1 MVCPIC
7 SRVMHKFYAILTGGR
22 FICSYRC
29 SNGHL
34 HTVVEEARPTSRTSV
49 GVRLAA

>member
-29 SNGHL
+29 PEGHVT
-34 HTVVEEARPTSRTSV
+34 TVVETRPPRQTSV
-49 GVRLAA
+49 GVMARTA